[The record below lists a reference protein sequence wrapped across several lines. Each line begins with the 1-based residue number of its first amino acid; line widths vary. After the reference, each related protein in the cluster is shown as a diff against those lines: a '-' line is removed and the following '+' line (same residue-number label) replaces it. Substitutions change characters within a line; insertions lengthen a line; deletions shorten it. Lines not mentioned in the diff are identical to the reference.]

1 MDSFA
6 TRIPA
11 SASRSRHYDA
21 LDALRGVA
29 ALLVVILHEH
39 ENLAGLPRP
48 YSGYLAVDLF
58 FLLSG
63 FVIASAY
70 DKRLAD
76 GMSVLAFLKV
86 RLIRL
91 YPLYLMGFAIGLVRM
106 LIQFKIGSTPPP
118 TGPFALGSLLELFLI
133 PTPMTI
139 DWSFDTLFYLN
150 PPAWSL
156 FYEIGINLLFA
167 WLHPHLTRRT
177 LNVLIVIMG
186 ALLIWVAFHAGSLEV
201 GNFWRSLLLSVPR
214 VAFPFL
220 VGVWLHRA
228 SLRLPALGNGSTWCT
243 MLAVVLVL
251 SLNPGQQWRAAYDL
265 AMVILVFPTL
275 LLVSS
280 AAVLSGITQ
289 RIASITGEMSY
300 AVYIVHMPTFGVI
313 LAVIRHAAPD
323 LKSNTLS
330 GPILVILVAIAC
342 LAADR
347 FYDRP
352 VRRWLTNYLKPS
364 QRQVQATA

>member
-1 MDSFA
+1 MDSLA
-6 TRIPA
+6 QRIPA

-29 ALLVVILHEH
+29 ALMVVILHEH
-39 ENLAGLPRP
+39 GNLAGLPRP

-106 LIQFKIGSTPPP
+106 LIQFKIGATPPP
-118 TGPFALGSLLELFLI
+118 AGPFALGSLLEFFLI
-133 PTPMTI
+133 PTPMTMG
-139 DWSFDTLFYLN
+139 WSYDTLFYLN

-156 FYEIGINLLFA
+156 FFEIGINLLFA

-177 LNVLIVIMG
+177 LNVLIFIMG
-186 ALLIWVAFHAGSLEV
+186 ALLIWVALHAGSLEI
-201 GNFWRSLLLSVPR
+201 GNFWRSLLLSFPR

-220 VGVWLHRA
+220 VGIWLHRA
-228 SLRLPALGNGSTWCT
+228 SLQLPVLGNSSGWCT

-251 SLNPGQQWRAAYDL
+251 TLNPGQQWRAAYDL

-275 LLVSS
+275 LLISS
-280 AAVLSGITQ
+280 ATVLSGISK
-289 RIASITGEMSY
+289 RFASITGEMSY
-300 AVYIVHMPTFGVI
+300 AIYIVHMPTFGVI
-313 LAVIRHAAPD
+313 LAVLRHAAPS
-323 LKSNTLS
+323 LQSNALS
-330 GPILVILVAIAC
+330 GPVFVSLVAIAC

-347 FYDRP
+347 FYDKP
-352 VRRWLTNYLKPS
+352 VRRWLTNYMKPGA
-364 QRQVQATA
+364 QQVQAPA